1 MKKTRLIT
9 ALAATAILV
18 IGCTAP
24 SENKEMDRFIDDLM
38 SQMTLEE
45 KLGQLDLPSCPSEI
59 VTGNEKCENILEN
72 IRAGKV
78 GAILNTYGY
87 DNIMPYQKAAVE
99 ESRLGIPLLTGLDV
113 IHGHKTVFPIPL
125 GLAATWNPEAIE
137 EAARLAALES
147 TADGINWTYNPMV
160 DITRD
165 PRWGR
170 CAEGAGEDPY
180 LGGVVAQAMVRGYQ
194 GTPEELYNGNERM
207 LACVKHFALYGGAAS
222 GLDYTEVDMSPA
234 RMFNEYLPPYKA
246 AIDAGVGSIMTS
258 FNDINGMPSTA
269 NKWLFTEVLRNQWGF
284 DGFVV
289 SDYNAVGELIRHRV
303 AADKVEAGVAAFNAG
318 LDMDMVTASC
328 LELEAAVKD
337 GRVSM
342 ETIDRACRNVLE
354 AKYKLGLFENP
365 YKHLDK
371 SLSERIFTDESR
383 AIARKVT
390 AESFVLLKNDGVL
403 PLKKKGTVALVGPL
417 ADQGAQYVGTWTG
430 AAFKE
435 YPSLL
440 DAFKQVEGVKVLHAR
455 GSNFEEDA
463 KLEQKLSYIYEY
475 KRDNRPEAQMIAEAV
490 AAARKADVVVAA
502 VGECGYGAGES
513 TSRTNLN
520 LPGCQKRLLEA
531 LVKTGK
537 PVVMILFSGRP
548 MTIAWEDQN
557 MDAILEAWH
566 GGSETGAALA
576 DVLFGDTNPSGK
588 ITMTFPYTL
597 GQIPIYY
604 NQKSNPRPAKPGRK
618 SFSRYSS
625 NWIDSPMEPLYPFGY
640 GLSYTTF
647 EYSAPVLSDTL
658 MIGRTPVKATVTV
671 KNTGKYDGYETVQ
684 LYIRDVVTPN
694 YTRPVK
700 ELKGF
705 KKVFIKA
712 GESATVDFD
721 ITPEMLSWYEVD
733 QYNMSGSSKPLS
745 AKLVLEPGDFLIM
758 AGPNSRDTQ
767 SATLTVK

>member
-1 MKKTRLIT
+1 MKLTKLFSV
-9 ALAATAILV
+9 LAAAAVLAA
-18 IGCTAP
+18 GCERK
-24 SENKEMDRFIDDLM
+24 SEMDKFIDDLM
-38 SQMTLEE
+38 SKMTLEE
-45 KLGQLDLPSCPSEI
+45 KLGQMNLPTCPSDI
-59 VTGNEKCENILEN
+59 VTGNEMCENILEN
-72 IRAGKV
+72 IRAGRV

-87 DNIMPYQKAAVE
+87 DNILPYQKAAVE

-125 GLAATWNPEAIE
+125 GLAATWNPAAIE
-137 EAARLAALES
+137 EAARLAAMEA
-147 TADGINWTYNPMV
+147 TADGLNWTYNPMV

-180 LGGVVAQAMVRGYQ
+180 LGSVVAAAYVRGYQ
-194 GTPEELYNGNERM
+194 GTPEELYNSNEKM
-207 LACVKHFALYGGAAS
+207 LACVKHFALYGGPDA

-234 RMFNEYLPPYKA
+234 RMYNEYLPPYKA
-246 AIDAGVGSIMTS
+246 AIDAGVGSLMTS

-284 DGFVV
+284 EGFVV
-289 SDYNAVGELIRHRV
+289 SDYNAVGELIKHRV
-303 AADKVEAGVAAFNAG
+303 GANRLEAGVAAINAG

-328 LELEAAVKD
+328 LLLEEAVKD

-342 ETIDRACRNVLE
+342 ETVDRACRNILE

-371 SLSERIFTDESR
+371 SLAERIYTDESR
-383 AIARKVT
+383 AIARKIA
-390 AESFVLLKNDGVL
+390 AESFVLLKNDGTL
-403 PLKKKGTVALVGPL
+403 PLKKTATVALVGPL
-417 ADQGAQYVGTWTG
+417 ADQGAQYAGTWTG
-430 AAFKE
+430 AAFKD

-440 DAFKQVEGVKVLHAR
+440 DAFKQVKGLKVLHAR
-455 GSNFEEDA
+455 GSNAEESAD
-463 KLEQKLSYIYEY
+463 LEQQLTSRYEF
-475 KRDNRPEAQMIAEAV
+475 KHDPRSEAQMIAEAV

-502 VGECGYGAGES
+502 VGELAYGAGES
-513 TSRTNLN
+513 TSRTSLD

-531 LVKTGK
+531 LAKTGK
-537 PVVMILFSGRP
+537 PVVMVLFSGRP
-548 MTIAWEDQN
+548 LTIAWEDKHMN
-557 MDAILEAWH
+557 AILEAWH

-576 DVLFGDTNPSGK
+576 DVLLGDVNPSGK
-588 ITMTFPYTL
+588 ITMTFPYTV
-597 GQIPIYY
+597 GQCPIYY
-604 NQKSNPRPAKPGRK
+604 NHKNNPRPIKPGRK
-618 SFSRYSS
+618 VFKRYSS
-625 NWIDSPMEPLYPFGY
+625 NWIDSPITPLYPFGY

-658 MIGRTPVKATVTV
+658 MVGRTPVKASVTVT
-671 KNTGKYDGYETVQ
+671 NTGSVDGAEVVQ

-694 YTRPVK
+694 WTRPVK

-705 KKVFIKA
+705 EKVFIKA
-712 GESATVDFD
+712 GESATVEFE

-733 QYNMSGSSKPLS
+733 QYNMTGNSKPLS
-745 AKLVLEPGDFLIM
+745 AKLVLEPGDFNIM
-758 AGPNSRDTQ
+758 TGPNSRDTQ

>member
-1 MKKTRLIT
+1 MRIFR
-9 ALAATAILV
+9 LAAVLIAATTISFNSEAQTKTA
-18 IGCTAP
+18 
-24 SENKEMDRFIDDLM
+24 MDCFIDDLM
-38 SQMTLEE
+38 SKMTLEE
-45 KLGQLDLPSCPSEI
+45 KLGQLNLPSCPSEI

-72 IRAGKV
+72 IRAGRV

-87 DNIMPYQKAAVE
+87 DNILPYQKAAVE

-137 EAARLAALES
+137 EAARLAALEA
-147 TADGINWTYNPMV
+147 TADGLNWTFNPMV

-180 LGGVVAQAMVRGYQ
+180 LGSVVAQAMVRGYQ

-222 GLDYTEVDMSPA
+222 GLDYTEVDMSPV
-234 RMFNEYLPPYKA
+234 RMYNEYFPPYKA
-246 AIDAGVGSIMTS
+246 AVEAGVGSLMTS
-258 FNDINGMPSTA
+258 FNDVNGMPSTA
-269 NKWLFTEVLRNQWGF
+269 NKWLFTEVLRNQWGYE
-284 DGFVV
+284 GFVV
-289 SDYNAVGELIRHRV
+289 SDYNAVGELIKHRV
-303 AADKVEAGVAAFNAG
+303 SENKVNAGVAAINAG

-328 LELEAAVKD
+328 LELEKAVKD

-371 SLSERIFTDESR
+371 SLSGRVYTDESR
-383 AIARKVT
+383 AVARKVA
-390 AESFVLLKNDGVL
+390 AESFVLLKNDGAL

-430 AAFKE
+430 AAYQE

-440 DAFKQVEGVKVLHAR
+440 DAFKQIDGIKVIHAK
-455 GSNFEEDA
+455 GSNFEDDA
-463 KLEQKLSYIYEY
+463 ALEEKLAYTY
-475 KRDNRPEAQMIAEAV
+475 KYTRDTRSEAKMIAEAV
-490 AAARKADVVVAA
+490 AAAKKADVVVAA
-502 VGECGYGAGES
+502 VGEFAYGAGES
-513 TSRTNLN
+513 TSRTSLN

-531 LVKTGK
+531 LAKTGK
-537 PVVMILFSGRP
+537 PVVLVLFSGRP

-557 MDAILEAWH
+557 MNAILEAWH

-576 DVLFGDTNPSGK
+576 DVLFGYTNPSGK

-597 GQIPIYY
+597 GQVPIYY
-604 NQKSNPRPAKPGRK
+604 NHKSNPRPIKPERK
-618 SFSRYSS
+618 VFKRYSS
-625 NWIDSPMEPLYPFGY
+625 NWIDSPIDPLYPFGY

-647 EYSAPVLSDTL
+647 EYSEPVLSEAT
-658 MIGRTPVKATVTV
+658 MENNAPVKVSVTV
-671 KNTGKYDGYETVQ
+671 KNTGSFDGAEVVQ
-684 LYIRDVVTPN
+684 LYIKDVVTPN
-694 YTRPVK
+694 STRPVK

-712 GESATVDFD
+712 GDSVTVDFE
-721 ITPEMLSWYEVD
+721 ITPEMLSWYVVD
-733 QYNMSGSSKPLS
+733 QYNMSGSSKPLC
-745 AKLVLEPGDFLIM
+745 AELVLEPGDFEIM
-758 AGPNSRDTQ
+758 TGSNSRDTK
-767 SATLTVK
+767 STKLTVK

>member
-1 MKKTRLIT
+1 MKLTKVFT
-9 ALAATAILV
+9 ALAAVAVLV
-18 IGCTAP
+18 AGCEKK
-24 SENKEMDRFIDDLM
+24 SEMDKFIDDLM
-38 SQMTLEE
+38 SKMTMEE
-45 KLGQLDLPSCPSEI
+45 KLGQMNLPTCPSDI
-59 VTGNEKCENILEN
+59 VTGNEMCENILEN
-72 IRAGKV
+72 IRAGRV

-87 DNIMPYQKAAVE
+87 DNILPYQKAAVE

-125 GLAATWNPEAIE
+125 GLAATWNPAAIE
-137 EAARLAALES
+137 EAARLAALEA
-147 TADGINWTYNPMV
+147 TADGLNWTYNPMV

-180 LGGVVAQAMVRGYQ
+180 LGSVVAAAYVRGYQ

-207 LACVKHFALYGGAAS
+207 LACVKHFALYGGPDA
-222 GLDYTEVDMSPA
+222 GLDYTEVDMSPT
-234 RMFNEYLPPYKA
+234 RMYNEYLPPYKA
-246 AIDAGVGSIMTS
+246 AIDAGVGSLMTS

-284 DGFVV
+284 EGFVV
-289 SDYNAVGELIRHRV
+289 SDYNAVGELIKHRV
-303 AADKVEAGVAAFNAG
+303 GANRLEAGVAAINAG

-328 LELEAAVKD
+328 LLLEEAVKD

-342 ETIDRACRNVLE
+342 ETIDRACRNILE

-371 SLSERIFTDESR
+371 SLAERIYTDESR
-383 AIARKVT
+383 AIARKIA
-390 AESFVLLKNDGVL
+390 AESFVLLKNDGTL
-403 PLKKKGTVALVGPL
+403 PLKKTATVALVGPL
-417 ADQGAQYVGTWTG
+417 ADQGAQYAGTWTG
-430 AAFKE
+430 AAFKD

-440 DAFKQVEGVKVLHAR
+440 DAFKQVKGLKVLHAR
-455 GSNFEEDA
+455 GSNAEESAD
-463 KLEQKLSYIYEY
+463 LEQQLTSRYEF
-475 KRDNRPEAQMIAEAV
+475 KHDPRSEAQMIAEAV

-502 VGECGYGAGES
+502 VGELAYGAGES
-513 TSRTNLN
+513 TSRTSLD

-531 LVKTGK
+531 LAKTGK
-537 PVVMILFSGRP
+537 PVVMVLFSGRP
-548 MTIAWEDQN
+548 LTIAWEDKHMN
-557 MDAILEAWH
+557 AILEAWH

-576 DVLFGDTNPSGK
+576 DVLLGDVNPSGK
-588 ITMTFPYTL
+588 ITMTFPYTV
-597 GQIPIYY
+597 GQCPIYY
-604 NQKSNPRPAKPGRK
+604 NHKNNPRPIKPGRK
-618 SFSRYSS
+618 VFKRYSS
-625 NWIDSPMEPLYPFGY
+625 NWIDSPITPLYPFGY

-658 MIGRTPVKATVTV
+658 MVGRTPVKASVTVT
-671 KNTGKYDGYETVQ
+671 NTGSVDGYETVQ

-694 YTRPVK
+694 WTRPVK

-705 KKVFIKA
+705 EKVFIKA
-712 GESATVDFD
+712 GESATVEFE

-733 QYNMSGSSKPLS
+733 QYNMTGNSKPLS
-745 AKLVLEPGDFLIM
+745 AKLVLEPGDFNIM
-758 AGPNSRDTQ
+758 TGPNSRDTQ

>member
-1 MKKTRLIT
+1 MKLTKLFSV
-9 ALAATAILV
+9 LAAAAVLAA
-18 IGCTAP
+18 GCEKK
-24 SENKEMDRFIDDLM
+24 SEMDKFIDDLM
-38 SQMTLEE
+38 SKMTLEE
-45 KLGQLDLPSCPSEI
+45 KLGQMNLPTCPSDI
-59 VTGNEKCENILEN
+59 VTGNEMCENILEN
-72 IRAGKV
+72 IRAGRV

-87 DNIMPYQKAAVE
+87 DNILPYQKAAVE

-125 GLAATWNPEAIE
+125 GLAATWNPAAIE
-137 EAARLAALES
+137 EAARLAAMEA
-147 TADGINWTYNPMV
+147 TADGLNWTYNPMV

-180 LGGVVAQAMVRGYQ
+180 LGSVVAAAYVRGYQ

-207 LACVKHFALYGGAAS
+207 LACVKHFALYGGPDA

-234 RMFNEYLPPYKA
+234 RMYNEYLPPYKA
-246 AIDAGVGSIMTS
+246 AIDAGVGSLMTS

-284 DGFVV
+284 EGFVV
-289 SDYNAVGELIRHRV
+289 SDYNAVGELIKHRV
-303 AADKVEAGVAAFNAG
+303 GANRLEAGVAAINAG

-328 LELEAAVKD
+328 LLLEEAVKD

-342 ETIDRACRNVLE
+342 ETIDRACRNILE

-371 SLSERIFTDESR
+371 SLAERIYTDESR
-383 AIARKVT
+383 AIARKIA
-390 AESFVLLKNDGVL
+390 AESFVLLKNDGTL
-403 PLKKKGTVALVGPL
+403 PLKKTATVALVGPL
-417 ADQGAQYVGTWTG
+417 ADQGAQYAGTWTG
-430 AAFKE
+430 AAFKD

-440 DAFKQVEGVKVLHAR
+440 DAFKQVKGLKVLHAR
-455 GSNFEEDA
+455 GSNAVDDA
-463 KLEQKLSYIYEY
+463 ELEQKLSYQYEF
-475 KRDNRPEAQMIAEAV
+475 KRDPRSEAQMIVEAV

-502 VGECGYGAGES
+502 VGELAYGAGES
-513 TSRTNLN
+513 TSRTSLD

-531 LVKTGK
+531 LAKTGK
-537 PVVMILFSGRP
+537 PVVMVLFSGRP
-548 MTIAWEDQN
+548 LTIAWEDKHMN
-557 MDAILEAWH
+557 AILEAWH

-576 DVLFGDTNPSGK
+576 DVLLGDVNPSGK
-588 ITMTFPYTL
+588 ITMTFPYTV
-597 GQIPIYY
+597 GQCPIYY
-604 NQKSNPRPAKPGRK
+604 NHKNNPRPIKPGRK
-618 SFSRYSS
+618 VFKRYSS
-625 NWIDSPMEPLYPFGY
+625 NWIDSPITPLYPFGY

-658 MIGRTPVKATVTV
+658 MVGRTPVKASVTVT
-671 KNTGKYDGYETVQ
+671 NTGSIDGYETVQ

-694 YTRPVK
+694 WTRPVK

-705 KKVFIKA
+705 EKVFIKA
-712 GESATVDFD
+712 GESATVEFE

-733 QYNMSGSSKPLS
+733 QYNMTGNSKPLS
-745 AKLVLEPGDFLIM
+745 AKLVLEPGDFNIM
-758 AGPNSRDTQ
+758 TGPNSRDTQ

>member
-1 MKKTRLIT
+1 MKLTKLFSV
-9 ALAATAILV
+9 LAAAAVLAA
-18 IGCTAP
+18 GCEKK
-24 SENKEMDRFIDDLM
+24 SEMDKFIDDLM
-38 SQMTLEE
+38 SKMTLEE
-45 KLGQLDLPSCPSEI
+45 KLGQMNLPTCPSDI
-59 VTGNEKCENILEN
+59 VTGNEMCENILEN
-72 IRAGKV
+72 IRAGRV

-87 DNIMPYQKAAVE
+87 DNILPYQKAAVE

-125 GLAATWNPEAIE
+125 GLAATWNPAAIE
-137 EAARLAALES
+137 EAARLAAMEA
-147 TADGINWTYNPMV
+147 TADGLNWTYNPMV

-180 LGGVVAQAMVRGYQ
+180 LGSVVAAAYVRGYQ

-207 LACVKHFALYGGAAS
+207 LACVKHFALYGGPDA

-234 RMFNEYLPPYKA
+234 RMYNEYLPPYKA
-246 AIDAGVGSIMTS
+246 AIDAGVGSLMTS

-284 DGFVV
+284 EGFVV
-289 SDYNAVGELIRHRV
+289 SDYNAVGELIKHRV
-303 AADKVEAGVAAFNAG
+303 GANRLEAGVAAINAG

-328 LELEAAVKD
+328 LLLEEAVKD

-342 ETIDRACRNVLE
+342 ETIDRACRNILE

-371 SLSERIFTDESR
+371 SLAERIYTDESR
-383 AIARKVT
+383 AIARKIA
-390 AESFVLLKNDGVL
+390 AESFVLLKNDGTL
-403 PLKKKGTVALVGPL
+403 PLKKTATVALIGPL
-417 ADQGAQYVGTWTG
+417 ADQGAQYAGTWTG
-430 AAFKE
+430 AAFKN

-440 DAFKQVEGVKVLHAR
+440 DAFKQVKGLKVLHAR
-455 GSNFEEDA
+455 GSNAEESAD
-463 KLEQKLSYIYEY
+463 LEQQLTSRYEF
-475 KRDNRPEAQMIAEAV
+475 KHDPRSEAQMIAEAV

-502 VGECGYGAGES
+502 VGELAYGAGES
-513 TSRTNLN
+513 TSRTSLD

-531 LVKTGK
+531 LAKTGK
-537 PVVMILFSGRP
+537 PVVMVLFSGRP
-548 MTIAWEDQN
+548 LTIAWEDKHMN
-557 MDAILEAWH
+557 AILEAWH

-576 DVLFGDTNPSGK
+576 DVLLGDVNPSGK
-588 ITMTFPYTL
+588 ITMTFPYTV
-597 GQIPIYY
+597 GQCPIYY
-604 NQKSNPRPAKPGRK
+604 NHKNNPRPIKPGRK
-618 SFSRYSS
+618 VFKRYSS
-625 NWIDSPMEPLYPFGY
+625 NWIDSPITPLYPFGY

-658 MIGRTPVKATVTV
+658 MVGRTPVKASVTVT
-671 KNTGKYDGYETVQ
+671 NTGSIDGYETVQ

-694 YTRPVK
+694 WTRPVK

-705 KKVFIKA
+705 EKVFIKA
-712 GESATVDFD
+712 GESATVEFE

-733 QYNMSGSSKPLS
+733 QYNMTGNSKPLS
-745 AKLVLEPGDFLIM
+745 AKLVLEPGDFNIM
-758 AGPNSRDTQ
+758 TGPNSRDTQ

>member
-18 IGCTAP
+18 IGCTAS

-45 KLGQLDLPSCPSEI
+45 KLGQLNLPSCPSEI

-234 RMFNEYLPPYKA
+234 RMYNEYLPPYKA

-303 AADKVEAGVAAFNAG
+303 AADKIEV
-318 LDMDMVTASC
+318 C
-328 LELEAAVKD
+328 
-337 GRVSM
+337 GR
-342 ETIDRACRNVLE
+342 R
-354 AKYKLGLFENP
+354 
-365 YKHLDK
+365 
-371 SLSERIFTDESR
+371 
-383 AIARKVT
+383 
-390 AESFVLLKNDGVL
+390 
-403 PLKKKGTVALVGPL
+403 
-417 ADQGAQYVGTWTG
+417 
-430 AAFKE
+430 
-435 YPSLL
+435 
-440 DAFKQVEGVKVLHAR
+440 
-455 GSNFEEDA
+455 
-463 KLEQKLSYIYEY
+463 
-475 KRDNRPEAQMIAEAV
+475 
-490 AAARKADVVVAA
+490 
-502 VGECGYGAGES
+502 
-513 TSRTNLN
+513 
-520 LPGCQKRLLEA
+520 
-531 LVKTGK
+531 
-537 PVVMILFSGRP
+537 SG
-548 MTIAWEDQN
+548 
-557 MDAILEAWH
+557 
-566 GGSETGAALA
+566 
-576 DVLFGDTNPSGK
+576 
-588 ITMTFPYTL
+588 
-597 GQIPIYY
+597 
-604 NQKSNPRPAKPGRK
+604 
-618 SFSRYSS
+618 
-625 NWIDSPMEPLYPFGY
+625 
-640 GLSYTTF
+640 
-647 EYSAPVLSDTL
+647 
-658 MIGRTPVKATVTV
+658 
-671 KNTGKYDGYETVQ
+671 
-684 LYIRDVVTPN
+684 
-694 YTRPVK
+694 
-700 ELKGF
+700 
-705 KKVFIKA
+705 
-712 GESATVDFD
+712 
-721 ITPEMLSWYEVD
+721 
-733 QYNMSGSSKPLS
+733 
-745 AKLVLEPGDFLIM
+745 
-758 AGPNSRDTQ
+758 
-767 SATLTVK
+767 

>member
-1 MKKTRLIT
+1 MKLYRLIT
-9 ALAATAILV
+9 LLAASAVIAIS
-18 IGCTAP
+18 CEKK
-24 SENKEMDRFIDDLM
+24 SEMDKFIDDLM
-38 SQMTLEE
+38 EKMTLEE
-45 KLGQLDLPSCPSEI
+45 KLGQLNLPSCPSEI

-99 ESRLGIPLLTGLDV
+99 ESRLRIPLLTGLDV

-258 FNDINGMPSTA
+258 FNDVNGMPSTA

-342 ETIDRACRNVLE
+342 ETINRACRNVLE

-371 SLSERIFTDESR
+371 SLSERIYTDESR
-383 AIARKVT
+383 AIARKVS
-390 AESFVLLKNDGVL
+390 AESFVLLKNDGAL
-403 PLKKKGTVALVGPL
+403 PLKKSGTVALVGPL

-440 DAFKQVEGVKVLHAR
+440 DAFKQVEGIKVLHAR

-463 KLEQKLSYIYEY
+463 KLEEKLSYRYEY

-520 LPGCQKRLLEA
+520 LPGCQRRLLEA
-531 LVKTGK
+531 LAKTGK
-537 PVVMILFSGRP
+537 PVVMVLFSGRP

-588 ITMTFPYTL
+588 ITMTFPYTI
-597 GQIPIYY
+597 GQVPIYY
-604 NQKSNPRPAKPGRK
+604 NHKSNPRPVKPGRK

-640 GLSYTTF
+640 GLSYTSF
-647 EYSAPVLSDTL
+647 EFSEPVLSDTL
-658 MIGRTPVKATVTV
+658 MVNKAAVKASVTVT
-671 KNTGKYDGYETVQ
+671 NTGSYDGAEVVQ

-712 GESATVDFD
+712 GESVTVDFD

-745 AKLVLEPGDFLIM
+745 AKLVLEPGDFMIM
-758 AGPNSRDTQ
+758 AGPNSRDTKE
-767 SATLTVK
+767 TKLTVK

>member
-1 MKKTRLIT
+1 MKLTKLFTV
-9 ALAATAILV
+9 LAAAAVLV
-18 IGCTAP
+18 AGCEKK
-24 SENKEMDRFIDDLM
+24 SEMDKFIDDLM
-38 SQMTLEE
+38 SKMTLEE
-45 KLGQLDLPSCPSEI
+45 KLGQLNLPSCPSEI

-72 IRAGKV
+72 IRAGRV

-87 DNIMPYQKAAVE
+87 DNILPYQKAAVE

-125 GLAATWNPEAIE
+125 GLAATWNPAAIE
-137 EAARLAALES
+137 EAARLAALEA
-147 TADGINWTYNPMV
+147 TADGLNWTYNPMV

-180 LGGVVAQAMVRGYQ
+180 LGSVVAAAYVRGYQ
-194 GTPEELYNGNERM
+194 GTPEELYNGNEKM
-207 LACVKHFALYGGAAS
+207 LACVKHFALYGGPDA

-234 RMFNEYLPPYKA
+234 RMYNEYLPPYKA
-246 AIDAGVGSIMTS
+246 AIDAGVGSLMTS
-258 FNDINGMPSTA
+258 FNDINGMPATA
-269 NKWLFTEVLRNQWGF
+269 NKWLFTEVLRNQWGYE
-284 DGFVV
+284 GFVV
-289 SDYNAVGELIRHRV
+289 SDYNAVGELCKHGV
-303 AADKVEAGVAAFNAG
+303 AADKLEAGVAAINAG

-328 LELEAAVKD
+328 LLLGEAVKD

-342 ETIDRACRNVLE
+342 ETVDRACRNVLE

-371 SLSERIFTDESR
+371 SLAERIYTDESR
-383 AIARKVT
+383 AIARKIA
-390 AESFVLLKNDGVL
+390 AESFVLLKNDGTL
-403 PLKKKGTVALVGPL
+403 PLKKTATVALVGPL
-417 ADQGAQYVGTWTG
+417 ADQGAQYAGTWTG
-430 AAFKE
+430 AAFKN

-440 DAFKQVEGVKVLHAR
+440 DAFKQVKGLKVLHAR
-455 GSNFEEDA
+455 GSNAEESAD
-463 KLEQKLSYIYEY
+463 LEQQLTSRYEF
-475 KRDNRPEAQMIAEAV
+475 KHDPRSEAQMIAEAV

-502 VGECGYGAGES
+502 VGELAYGAGES
-513 TSRTNLN
+513 TSRTSLD

-531 LVKTGK
+531 LAKTGK
-537 PVVMILFSGRP
+537 PVVMVLFSGRP
-548 MTIAWEDQN
+548 LTIAWEDKHMN
-557 MDAILEAWH
+557 AILEAWH

-576 DVLFGDTNPSGK
+576 DVLLGDVNPSGK
-588 ITMTFPYTL
+588 ITMTFPYTV
-597 GQIPIYY
+597 GQCPIYY
-604 NQKSNPRPAKPGRK
+604 NHKNNPRPIKPGAK
-618 SFSRYSS
+618 VFKRYSS
-625 NWIDSPMEPLYPFGY
+625 NWIDAPITPLYPFGY

-658 MIGRTPVKATVTV
+658 MVGRTPVKASVTVT
-671 KNTGKYDGYETVQ
+671 NTGSVDGYETVQ

-694 YTRPVK
+694 WTRPVK

-705 KKVFIKA
+705 EKVFIKA
-712 GESATVDFD
+712 GESATVEFE

-745 AKLVLEPGDFLIM
+745 AKLVLEPGDFMIM

>member
-1 MKKTRLIT
+1 MKLTKLFSV
-9 ALAATAILV
+9 LAAAAVLAA
-18 IGCTAP
+18 GCEKK
-24 SENKEMDRFIDDLM
+24 SEMDKFIDDLM
-38 SQMTLEE
+38 SKMTLEE
-45 KLGQLDLPSCPSEI
+45 KLGQMNLPTCPSDI
-59 VTGNEKCENILEN
+59 VTGNEMCENILEN
-72 IRAGKV
+72 IRAGRV

-87 DNIMPYQKAAVE
+87 DNILPYQKAAVE

-125 GLAATWNPEAIE
+125 GLAATWNPAAIE
-137 EAARLAALES
+137 EAARLAALEA
-147 TADGINWTYNPMV
+147 TADGLNWTYNPMV

-180 LGGVVAQAMVRGYQ
+180 LGSVVAAAYVRGYQ

-207 LACVKHFALYGGAAS
+207 LACVKHFALYGGPDA
-222 GLDYTEVDMSPA
+222 GLDYTEVDMSPT
-234 RMFNEYLPPYKA
+234 RMYNEYLPPYKA
-246 AIDAGVGSIMTS
+246 AIDAGVGSLMTS

-284 DGFVV
+284 EGFVV
-289 SDYNAVGELIRHRV
+289 SDYNAVGELIKHRV
-303 AADKVEAGVAAFNAG
+303 GANRLEAGVAAINAG

-328 LELEAAVKD
+328 LLLEEAVKD

-342 ETIDRACRNVLE
+342 ETIDRACRNILE

-371 SLSERIFTDESR
+371 SLAERIYTDESR
-383 AIARKVT
+383 AIARKIA
-390 AESFVLLKNDGVL
+390 AESFVLLKNDGTL
-403 PLKKKGTVALVGPL
+403 PLKKTATVALVGPL
-417 ADQGAQYVGTWTG
+417 ADQGAQYAGTWTG
-430 AAFKE
+430 AAFKD

-440 DAFKQVEGVKVLHAR
+440 DAFKQVKGLKVLHAR
-455 GSNFEEDA
+455 GSNAEESAD
-463 KLEQKLSYIYEY
+463 LEQQLTSRYEF
-475 KRDNRPEAQMIAEAV
+475 KHDPRSEAQMIAEAV

-502 VGECGYGAGES
+502 VGELAYGAGES
-513 TSRTNLN
+513 TSRTSLD

-531 LVKTGK
+531 LAKTGK
-537 PVVMILFSGRP
+537 PVVMVLFSGRP
-548 MTIAWEDQN
+548 LTIAWEDKHMN
-557 MDAILEAWH
+557 AILEAWH

-576 DVLFGDTNPSGK
+576 DVLLGDVNPSGK
-588 ITMTFPYTL
+588 ITMTFPYTV
-597 GQIPIYY
+597 GQCPIYY
-604 NQKSNPRPAKPGRK
+604 NHKNNPRPIKPGRK
-618 SFSRYSS
+618 VFKRYSS
-625 NWIDSPMEPLYPFGY
+625 NWIDSPITPLYPFGY

-658 MIGRTPVKATVTV
+658 MVGRTPVKASVTVT
-671 KNTGKYDGYETVQ
+671 NTGSVDGYETVQ

-694 YTRPVK
+694 WTRPVK

-705 KKVFIKA
+705 EKVFIKA
-712 GESATVDFD
+712 GESATVEFE

-733 QYNMSGSSKPLS
+733 QYNMTGNSKPLS
-745 AKLVLEPGDFLIM
+745 AKLVLEPGDFNIM
-758 AGPNSRDTQ
+758 TGPNSRDTQ

>member
-18 IGCTAP
+18 IGCTAS

-45 KLGQLDLPSCPSEI
+45 KLGQLNLPSCPSEI

-234 RMFNEYLPPYKA
+234 RMYNEYLPPYKA

-289 SDYNAVGELIRHRV
+289 SDYNAVGELIKHRV
-303 AADKVEAGVAAFNAG
+303 AADKIEAGVAAFNAG

-390 AESFVLLKNDGVL
+390 AESFVLLKNDGAL

-463 KLEQKLSYIYEY
+463 KLEEKLSYRYEY

-597 GQIPIYY
+597 GQVPIYY
-604 NQKSNPRPAKPGRK
+604 NQKSNPRPVKPGRK

-658 MIGRTPVKATVTV
+658 MAGRAPVKATVTV

-712 GESATVDFD
+712 GESAEVEFE

-758 AGPNSRDTQ
+758 TGPNSRDTQ
-767 SATLTVK
+767 SVKLTVK

>member
-1 MKKTRLIT
+1 MKLTKLFSV
-9 ALAATAILV
+9 LAAAAVLAA
-18 IGCTAP
+18 GCEKK
-24 SENKEMDRFIDDLM
+24 SEMDKFIDDLM
-38 SQMTLEE
+38 SKMTLEE
-45 KLGQLDLPSCPSEI
+45 KLGQMNLPTCPSDI
-59 VTGNEKCENILEN
+59 VTGNEMCENILEN
-72 IRAGKV
+72 IRAGRV

-87 DNIMPYQKAAVE
+87 DNILPYQKAAVE

-125 GLAATWNPEAIE
+125 GLAATWNPAAIE
-137 EAARLAALES
+137 EAARLAALEA
-147 TADGINWTYNPMV
+147 TADGLNWTYNPMV

-180 LGGVVAQAMVRGYQ
+180 LGSVVAAAYVRGYQ

-207 LACVKHFALYGGAAS
+207 LACVKHFALYGGPDA

-234 RMFNEYLPPYKA
+234 RMYNEYLPPYKA
-246 AIDAGVGSIMTS
+246 AIDAGVGSLMTS

-284 DGFVV
+284 EGFVV
-289 SDYNAVGELIRHRV
+289 SDYNAVGELIKHRV
-303 AADKVEAGVAAFNAG
+303 GANRLEAGVAAINAG

-328 LELEAAVKD
+328 LLLGEAVKD

-342 ETIDRACRNVLE
+342 ETVDRACRNILE

-371 SLSERIFTDESR
+371 SLAERIYTDESR
-383 AIARKVT
+383 AIARKIA
-390 AESFVLLKNDGVL
+390 AESFVLLKNDGTL
-403 PLKKKGTVALVGPL
+403 PLKKTATVALVGPL
-417 ADQGAQYVGTWTG
+417 ADQGAQYAGTWTG
-430 AAFKE
+430 AAFKD

-440 DAFKQVEGVKVLHAR
+440 DAFKQVKGLKVLHAR
-455 GSNFEEDA
+455 GSNAEESA
-463 KLEQKLSYIYEY
+463 NLEQQLTSRYEF
-475 KRDNRPEAQMIAEAV
+475 KHDPRSEAQMIAEAV

-502 VGECGYGAGES
+502 VGELAYGAGES
-513 TSRTNLN
+513 TSRTSLD

-531 LVKTGK
+531 LAKTGK
-537 PVVMILFSGRP
+537 PVVMVLFSGRP
-548 MTIAWEDQN
+548 LTIAWEDKHMN
-557 MDAILEAWH
+557 AILEAWH

-576 DVLFGDTNPSGK
+576 DVLLGDVNPSGK
-588 ITMTFPYTL
+588 ITMTFPYTV
-597 GQIPIYY
+597 GQCPIYY
-604 NQKSNPRPAKPGRK
+604 NHKNNPRPIKPGRK
-618 SFSRYSS
+618 VFKRYSS
-625 NWIDSPMEPLYPFGY
+625 NWIDSPITPLYPFGY

-658 MIGRTPVKATVTV
+658 MVGRTPVKASVTVT
-671 KNTGKYDGYETVQ
+671 NTGSVDGYETVQ

-694 YTRPVK
+694 WTRPVK

-705 KKVFIKA
+705 EKVFIKA
-712 GESATVDFD
+712 GESATVEFE

-733 QYNMSGSSKPLS
+733 QYNMTGNSKPLS
-745 AKLVLEPGDFLIM
+745 AKLVLEPGDFNIM
-758 AGPNSRDTQ
+758 TGPNSRDTQ

>member
-1 MKKTRLIT
+1 MKLTKLFT
-9 ALAATAILV
+9 ALAAVTLLV
-18 IGCTAP
+18 AGCEKK
-24 SENKEMDRFIDDLM
+24 SEMDKFIDNLM
-38 SQMTLEE
+38 SKMTLEE
-45 KLGQLDLPSCPSEI
+45 KLGQLNLPSCPSEI

-72 IRAGKV
+72 IRAGRV

-234 RMFNEYLPPYKA
+234 RMYNEYLPPYKA

-289 SDYNAVGELIRHRV
+289 SDYNAVGELIKHRV
-303 AADKVEAGVAAFNAG
+303 AADKIEAGVAAFNAG

-342 ETIDRACRNVLE
+342 KTIDRACRNVLE

-390 AESFVLLKNDGVL
+390 AESFVLLKNDGAL

-463 KLEQKLSYIYEY
+463 KLEQKLSYRYEY

-537 PVVMILFSGRP
+537 PVVMVLFSGRP

-597 GQIPIYY
+597 GQVPIYY
-604 NQKSNPRPAKPGRK
+604 NQKSNPRPVKPGRK

-658 MIGRTPVKATVTV
+658 MAGRAPVKATVTV

-712 GESATVDFD
+712 GESAEVEFE

>member
-1 MKKTRLIT
+1 MKLTKLFT
-9 ALAATAILV
+9 ALAAVTLLV
-18 IGCTAP
+18 AGCEKK
-24 SENKEMDRFIDDLM
+24 SEMDKFIDDLM
-38 SQMTLEE
+38 SKMTLEE
-45 KLGQLDLPSCPSEI
+45 KLGQLNLPSCPSEI

-113 IHGHKTVFPIPL
+113 IHGHKTVCPIPL
-125 GLAATWNPEAIE
+125 GLAATWNPAAIE
-137 EAARLAALES
+137 EAARLAALEA
-147 TADGINWTYNPMV
+147 TADGLNWTYNPMV

-180 LGGVVAQAMVRGYQ
+180 LGGKVAAALVRGYQ

-207 LACVKHFALYGGAAS
+207 LACVKHFALYGGADS

-234 RMFNEYLPPYKA
+234 RIYNEYLPPYKA
-246 AIDAGVGSIMTS
+246 AIDAGVGSLMTS
-258 FNDINGMPSTA
+258 FNDINGMPATA
-269 NKWLFTEVLRNQWGF
+269 NKWLFTEVLRNQWGYE
-284 DGFVV
+284 GFVV
-289 SDYNAVGELIRHRV
+289 SDYNAVGELCRHGV
-303 AADKVEAGVAAFNAG
+303 AADKLDAGIAAINAG

-328 LELEAAVKD
+328 LLLEEAVKD

-342 ETIDRACRNVLE
+342 ETVDRACRNVLV
-354 AKYKLGLFENP
+354 AKYKLGLFEDP

-371 SLSERIFTDESR
+371 SLSERIYTDESR
-383 AIARKVT
+383 AIARNIA
-390 AESFVLLKNDGVL
+390 AESFVLLKNDGTL
-403 PLKKKGTVALVGPL
+403 PLKKTATVALVGPL
-417 ADQGAQYVGTWTG
+417 ADQGAQYAGTWTG
-430 AAFKE
+430 AAFKN

-440 DAFKQVEGVKVLHAR
+440 DAFKQVKGLKVLHAR
-455 GSNFEEDA
+455 GSNFEDNA
-463 KLEQKLSYIYEY
+463 SLEEKLSYRY
-475 KRDNRPEAQMIAEAV
+475 KYTRDTRPEAQMIAEAV

-513 TSRTNLN
+513 TSRTSLD

-531 LVKTGK
+531 LAKTGK
-537 PVVMILFSGRP
+537 PVVMVLFSGRP
-548 MTIAWEDQN
+548 LTIAWEDKHMN
-557 MDAILEAWH
+557 AILEAWH

-576 DVLFGDTNPSGK
+576 DVLLGDVNPSGK
-588 ITMTFPYTL
+588 ITMTFPYTV
-597 GQIPIYY
+597 GQCPIYY
-604 NQKSNPRPAKPGRK
+604 NHKNNPRPVKADRK
-618 SFSRYSS
+618 IFKRYSS
-625 NWIDSPMEPLYPFGY
+625 NWIDAPMDPLYPFGY

-658 MIGRTPVKATVTV
+658 MVGRTPVKASVTVT
-671 KNTGKYDGYETVQ
+671 NTGSVDGAEVVQ

-694 YTRPVK
+694 WTRPVK

-705 KKVFIKA
+705 EKVFIKA
-712 GESATVDFD
+712 GESATVEFE

-745 AKLVLEPGDFLIM
+745 AKLVLEPGDFMIM

>member
-1 MKKTRLIT
+1 MKLTRLIA
-9 ALAATAILV
+9 ALAATAILA
-18 IGCTAP
+18 IGCTAS

-45 KLGQLDLPSCPSEI
+45 KLGQLNLPSCPSEI

-234 RMFNEYLPPYKA
+234 RMYNEYLPPYKA

-289 SDYNAVGELIRHRV
+289 SDYNAVGELIKHRV
-303 AADKVEAGVAAFNAG
+303 AADKIEAGVAAFNAG

-371 SLSERIFTDESR
+371 SLAERIFTDESR
-383 AIARKVT
+383 AIARKVS
-390 AESFVLLKNDGVL
+390 AESFVLLKNDGAL
-403 PLKKKGTVALVGPL
+403 PLKKSGTVALVGPL

-440 DAFKQVEGVKVLHAR
+440 DAFKRVEGIKVLHAR

-463 KLEQKLSYIYEY
+463 KLEEKLSYIYEY

-537 PVVMILFSGRP
+537 PVVMVLFSGRP

-557 MDAILEAWH
+557 MDAVLEAWH

-597 GQIPIYY
+597 GQVPIYY
-604 NQKSNPRPAKPGRK
+604 NQKSNPRPVKPGRK

-658 MIGRTPVKATVTV
+658 MVGRAPVKATVTV

-712 GESATVDFD
+712 GKSVTVDFD

-767 SATLTVK
+767 AVKLTVK

>member
-1 MKKTRLIT
+1 MKLTKLFT
-9 ALAATAILV
+9 ALAAVTLLV
-18 IGCTAP
+18 AGCEKK
-24 SENKEMDRFIDDLM
+24 SEMDKFIDDLM
-38 SQMTLEE
+38 SKMTLEE
-45 KLGQLDLPSCPSEI
+45 KLGQLNLPSCPSEI

-72 IRAGKV
+72 IRAGRV

-87 DNIMPYQKAAVE
+87 DNILPYQKAAVE

-113 IHGHKTVFPIPL
+113 IHGHKTVCPIPL
-125 GLAATWNPEAIE
+125 GLAATWNPAAIE
-137 EAARLAALES
+137 EAARLAALEA
-147 TADGINWTYNPMV
+147 TADGLNWTYNPMV

-180 LGGVVAQAMVRGYQ
+180 LGGVVAAALVRGYQ

-207 LACVKHFALYGGAAS
+207 LACVKHFALYGGADS

-234 RMFNEYLPPYKA
+234 RMYNEYLPPYKA
-246 AIDAGVGSIMTS
+246 AIDAGVGSLMTS
-258 FNDINGMPSTA
+258 FNDINGMPATA
-269 NKWLFTEVLRNQWGF
+269 NKWLFTEVLRNQWGY

-289 SDYNAVGELIRHRV
+289 SDYNAVGELCRHGV
-303 AADKVEAGVAAFNAG
+303 AADKLDAGIAAINAG

-328 LELEAAVKD
+328 LLLEEAVKD

-342 ETIDRACRNVLE
+342 KTVDRACRNVLVS
-354 AKYKLGLFENP
+354 KYKLGLFENP

-371 SLSERIFTDESR
+371 SLAERIYTDESR
-383 AIARKVT
+383 EIARKV
-390 AESFVLLKNDGVL
+390 ASESFVLLKNNGAL
-403 PLKKKGTVALVGPL
+403 PLKKKSTVALVGPL
-417 ADQGAQYVGTWTG
+417 SDQGGQYAGTWTG
-430 AAFKE
+430 AAFTE

-440 DAFKQVEGVKVLHAR
+440 DALKQVKGLKVLHAR
-455 GSNFEEDA
+455 GSNFEDNAE
-463 KLEQKLSYIYEY
+463 LEEKLSYRY
-475 KRDNRPEAQMIAEAV
+475 KYTRDNRSEAQMIAEAV

-513 TSRTNLN
+513 TSRTTLDI
-520 LPGCQKRLLEA
+520 PGCQKRLLEA
-531 LVKTGK
+531 LAKTGK
-537 PVVMILFSGRP
+537 PVVMVLFSGRP
-548 MTIAWEDQN
+548 MTIAWEDKN

-588 ITMTFPYTL
+588 ITMTFPYTV
-597 GQIPIYY
+597 GQCPIYY
-604 NQKSNPRPAKPGRK
+604 NHKNNPRPIKAGRK
-618 SFSRYSS
+618 IFKRYSS
-625 NWIDSPMEPLYPFGY
+625 NWIDAPMDPLYPFGY

-647 EYSAPVLSDTL
+647 EYSAPVLSDTV
-658 MIGRTPVKATVTV
+658 MVNRTPVKASVTVT
-671 KNTGKYDGYETVQ
+671 NTGSYDGAEVVQ

-694 YTRPVK
+694 WTRPVK

-705 KKVFIKA
+705 EKVFIKA
-712 GESATVDFD
+712 GESAVVEFE

-733 QYNMSGSSKPLS
+733 QYNMTGNSKPLS
-745 AKLVLEPGDFLIM
+745 AKLVLEPGDFNSM
-758 AGPNSRDTQ
+758 TGPNSRDTQ

>member
-1 MKKTRLIT
+1 MKLTKLFT
-9 ALAATAILV
+9 ALAAVTLLV
-18 IGCTAP
+18 AGCEKK
-24 SENKEMDRFIDDLM
+24 SEMDKFIDNLM
-38 SQMTLEE
+38 SKMTLEE
-45 KLGQLDLPSCPSEI
+45 KLGQLNLPSCPSEI
-59 VTGNEKCENILEN
+59 VTGNERCENILEN

-234 RMFNEYLPPYKA
+234 RMYNEYLPPYKA

-289 SDYNAVGELIRHRV
+289 SDYNAVGELIKHRV
-303 AADKVEAGVAAFNAG
+303 AADKIEAGVAAFNAG

-342 ETIDRACRNVLE
+342 KTIDRACRNVLE

-390 AESFVLLKNDGVL
+390 AESFVLLKNDGAL
-403 PLKKKGTVALVGPL
+403 PLKKKGTIALVGPL

-440 DAFKQVEGVKVLHAR
+440 DAFKRVEGIKVLHAR

-463 KLEQKLSYIYEY
+463 KLEQKLAYRYEY

-537 PVVMILFSGRP
+537 PVVMVLFSGRP

-597 GQIPIYY
+597 GQVPIYY
-604 NQKSNPRPAKPGRK
+604 NQKSNPRPVKPGRK

-658 MIGRTPVKATVTV
+658 MAGRAPVKATVTV

-712 GESATVDFD
+712 GESAEVEFE
-721 ITPEMLSWYEVD
+721 ITPEMLSWYVVD

>member
-1 MKKTRLIT
+1 MKLTKLFT
-9 ALAATAILV
+9 ALAAVTLLV
-18 IGCTAP
+18 AGCEKK
-24 SENKEMDRFIDDLM
+24 SEMDKFIDNLM
-38 SQMTLEE
+38 SKMTLEE
-45 KLGQLDLPSCPSEI
+45 KLGQLNLPSCPSEI

-87 DNIMPYQKAAVE
+87 DNIMPYQNAAVE

-289 SDYNAVGELIRHRV
+289 SDYNAVGELIKHRV
-303 AADKVEAGVAAFNAG
+303 AADKIEAGVAAFNAG

-342 ETIDRACRNVLE
+342 KTIDRACRNVLE

-390 AESFVLLKNDGVL
+390 AESFVLLKNDGAL

-440 DAFKQVEGVKVLHAR
+440 DAFKRVEGIKVLHAR

-463 KLEQKLSYIYEY
+463 KLEQKLSYRYEY

-537 PVVMILFSGRP
+537 PVVMVLFSGRP

-597 GQIPIYY
+597 GQVPIYY
-604 NQKSNPRPAKPGRK
+604 NQKSNPRPVKPGRK

-658 MIGRTPVKATVTV
+658 MVGRAPVKATVTV

-694 YTRPVK
+694 WTRPVK

-705 KKVFIKA
+705 EKVFIKA
-712 GESATVDFD
+712 GESATVEFE

-733 QYNMSGSSKPLS
+733 QYNMTGNSKPLS
-745 AKLVLEPGDFLIM
+745 AKLVLEPGDFMIM

-767 SATLTVK
+767 SVKLTVK